1 MGGKYIFTYILAQA
15 NLSKSTRTP
24 LETGHIFSLLSTVFV
39 YILKFSTK
47 DTSLTTLSFVPMVSI
62 LEEFHCTHTILYL
75 LIQWRICMVI
85 SNTVESGES
94 VYI

>member
-1 MGGKYIFTYILAQA
+1 MGGTYIFTYILAQV

-47 DTSLTTLSFVPMVSI
+47 DTSLKTLSFVPMVSI
-62 LEEFHCTHTILYL
+62 LEEFHCIHVL
-75 LIQWRICMVI
+75 LIQWRMCTVI
-85 SNTVESGES
+85 SNTVESVES
-94 VYI
+94 IYI